1 MSVSHNTI
9 QSYNISMSMVKTRV
23 KVLYF
28 DAQSSTNQNYS
39 SYKLVFKK
47 IRYRIDSKMKFQG
60 FQIFI

>member
-28 DAQSSTNQNYS
+28 NAQSSTNQNYS

-47 IRYRIDSKMKFQG
+47 IRYRDWWWKFATAFFG
-60 FQIFI
+60 S